1 MVTSCNDYHNIV
13 ASLALF
19 TARDIG
25 IIRGRH
31 CVWCI
36 QIFEMFLDCCL
47 IVYNAY
53 VIVWSSVFVASFTTQ
68 VYWFVAAA
76 AAGCCGPW
84 LHCILEWHFR
94 IVQNVV
100 CHFLCVIFTLWDC
113 VAMVIC
119 CGIPCPPRLSF
130 RYRKLFDC
138 LLHIFLISRKSILVN
153 QCMHCVEITRI
164 SSFSALYSLITI

>member
-94 IVQNVV
+94 IVQNVDVTLV
-100 CHFLCVIFTLWDC
+100 CHFALCEQAC
-113 VAMVIC
+113 VHLYC
-119 CGIPCPPRLSF
+119 CGVKDSQQPAAAAATNQYTCV
-130 RYRKLFDC
+130 
-138 LLHIFLISRKSILVN
+138 VN
-153 QCMHCVEITRI
+153 EATNTLDQTIT
-164 SSFSALYSLITI
+164 